1 MKVAIKGVIVL
12 FLLVGVWLIF
22 KEFGEV
28 RFKTESYEH
37 TIDSLAVQ
45 IDSLHDQNDSLET
58 AIIDEEYKNQV
69 LIV

>member
-28 RFKTESYEH
+28 RFKTESYEN

-45 IDSLHDQNDSLET
+45 IDSLHGQNDSL
-58 AIIDEEYKNQV
+58 
-69 LIV
+69 

>member
-12 FLLVGVWLIF
+12 FLLAGVWLIF

-28 RFKTESYEH
+28 RFKTESYEN